1 MTTLE
6 LELIAEIERLQDK
19 ITEYQQA
26 EMKLH
31 EIIKSERIAY
41 ENALEAMRNKLNSLE
56 QDFKDLKQK
65 TQETEQLNEQE
76 LKQLETLYKQNI
88 QNLENELETALK
100 RQ

>member
-6 LELIAEIERLQDK
+6 AELISEIERLQEK

-26 EMKLH
+26 EMKLQ
-31 EIIKSERIAY
+31 EIIRSERIAY
-41 ENALEAMRNKLNSLE
+41 ENALGAMRNKLNGLIQS
-56 QDFKDLKQK
+56 FKDLKEK
-65 TQETEQLNEQE
+65 MNETEHLYKQD
-76 LKQLETLYKQNI
+76 LKQLEIFCNQNL

>member
-6 LELIAEIERLQDK
+6 AELISEIERLQEK

-26 EMKLH
+26 EMKLQ

-41 ENALEAMRNKLNSLE
+41 ENALEAMRNKLNGLIQS
-56 QDFKDLKQK
+56 FKDLKEK
-65 TQETEQLNEQE
+65 MNETEHLYKQD
-76 LKQLETLYKQNI
+76 LKQLEIFCNQNL

>member
-6 LELIAEIERLQDK
+6 AELISEIERLQSK

-26 EMKLH
+26 EMKLQ
-31 EIIKSERIAY
+31 ELIRSERIAY
-41 ENALEAMRNKLNSLE
+41 ENALEAMRNKLNGLIQS
-56 QDFKDLKQK
+56 FKDLKEK
-65 TQETEQLNEQE
+65 MNETEHLYKQD
-76 LKQLETLYKQNI
+76 LKQLEIFCNQNL